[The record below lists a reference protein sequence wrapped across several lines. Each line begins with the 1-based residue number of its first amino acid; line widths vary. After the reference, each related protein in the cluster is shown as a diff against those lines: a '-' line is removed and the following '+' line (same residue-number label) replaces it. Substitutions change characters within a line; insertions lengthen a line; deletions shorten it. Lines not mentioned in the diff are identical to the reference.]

1 MAWRVPLHFIGLR
14 GAVPNGTGGPGALL
28 AGLLP
33 GSWLPNA
40 LWLRAQAWSLH
51 FHSDACRRDQA
62 KGRRYC
68 TSATAPPGP
77 APPLPSPHCPFT
89 LESLEQRQIRDHQ
102 LNKSLW
108 SHQPALTTVNIFAHQ
123 SVLFTSLLT
132 QSWSYC
138 TCCFIPAR
146 PWSCNMLLSV
156 TNGDTFGWTFRCCQS
171 QAPFGSL
178 RRGIPSPW
186 GAHLGRGCR
195 SPALSWTRGS
205 HSSAPHPT
213 CS

>member
-1 MAWRVPLHFIGLR
+1 MAQEVQGR
-14 GAVPNGTGGPGALL
+14 
-28 AGLLP
+28 
-33 GSWLPNA
+33 SWLVCSLDLGCQMHFGSEHRRGPCIFIVMPVA
-40 LWLRAQAWSLH
+40 ETEPRA
-51 FHSDACRRDQA
+51 DA
-62 KGRRYC
+62 
-68 TSATAPPGP
+68 TVLPPPPSP
-77 APPLPSPHCPFT
+77 APLLPSPHCPFT
-89 LESLEQRQIRDHQ
+89 LESLEQRQIRDRQ

-108 SHQPALTTVNIFAHQ
+108 SHQLALTTVNIFAHQ

-132 QSWSYC
+132 QWWSYC
-138 TCCFIPAR
+138 TCCFILVR

-156 TNGDTFGWTFRCCQS
+156 TNGDTFGWTFRSCQS

-186 GAHLGRGCR
+186 GAHLGRGCS